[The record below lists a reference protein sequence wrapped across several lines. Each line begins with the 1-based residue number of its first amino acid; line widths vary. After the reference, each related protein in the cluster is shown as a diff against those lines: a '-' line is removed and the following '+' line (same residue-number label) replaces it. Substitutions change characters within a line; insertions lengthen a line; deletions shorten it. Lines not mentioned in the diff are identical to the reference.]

1 MEVVKIEDKEL
12 QVKEWNGKRVVTF
25 KEIDLL
31 HGRTDGTARRNFNQ
45 NKSKFI
51 ENEDYFTLDS
61 VSVNEIRSYDSSSF
75 GNAAKHGIVLTES
88 GYLMLV
94 KSFTDDLSWKVQ
106 RQLVNSY
113 FKTKE
118 KTDLSLDDE
127 FLRVKLYENKYLCDE
142 IDLKKFSELRKSVA
156 MCIKAK
162 KDLMILEKTKSSPKQ
177 VEGEGTSSTSTS
189 SSQKLP
195 APSCI
200 DNPKFLE
207 TLMFLAETEER
218 FSPSRCYELFC
229 NKVPGLKK
237 EFGTSNVMSQKLKAG
252 LVDKFGVVFS
262 SERRSLGRLWSFR
275 KIGVD
280 ADEV

>member
-25 KEIDLL
+25 KEIDEL
-31 HGRTDGTARRNFNQ
+31 HKRPSGTARGSFKRN
-45 NKSKFI
+45 KDRLI
-51 ENEDYFTLDS
+51 EGEDYFSLDYAS
-61 VSVNEIRSYDSSSF
+61 VSIIRSHDNCSF
-75 GNAAKHGIVLTES
+75 GDSAKHGIVIAES

-94 KSFTDDLSWKVQ
+94 KTFEDDLAWKVQ
-106 RQLVNSY
+106 RQLVNGY
-113 FKTKE
+113 FVKTSKGI
-118 KTDLSLDDE
+118 
-127 FLRVKLYENKYLCDE
+127 KLEDYEIE
-142 IDLKKFSELRKSVA
+142 LKKYRDALFSGEISESKFNSLRKSIESCMKIKSRCESNAVA
-156 MCIKAK
+156 NKYV
-162 KDLMILEKTKSSPKQ
+162 TP
-177 VEGEGTSSTSTS
+177 SSTSTQ
-189 SSQKLP
+189 QKLQ

-262 SERRSLGRLWSFR
+262 SERRSLGRLWAFR
-275 KIGVD
+275 KINVD

>member
-12 QVKEWNGKRVVTF
+12 KVKEWNGKRVVTF
-25 KEIDLL
+25 KEIDEL
-31 HGRTDGTARRNFNQ
+31 HKRPSGTAKRNFN
-45 NKSKFI
+45 
-51 ENEDYFTLDS
+51 ENESRFIQNEDFLEITRDEFGTNFVPKEKIVGNTKLKTTL
-61 VSVNEIRSYDSSSF
+61 I
-75 GNAAKHGIVLTES
+75 TET

-94 KSFTDDLSWKVQ
+94 KSFKDDLSWKVQ

-113 FKTKE
+113 FKAKE
-118 KTDLSLDDE
+118 KTDLSLDKDFARME
-127 FLRVKLYENKYLCDE
+127 KYEDGYYSGE
-142 IDLKKFSELRKSVA
+142 IDLKKFSELRKSVNSRLR
-156 MCIKAK
+156 IKVQLAK
-162 KDLMILEKTKSSPKQ
+162 IVKEKYEPT
-177 VEGEGTSSTSTS
+177 ESTSTPTS

-200 DNPKFLE
+200 DNPKFTE
-207 TLMFLAETEER
+207 TLMFLAETEEK

-262 SERRSLGRLWSFR
+262 SERRSLGRLWAFR
-275 KIGVD
+275 KINVD
-280 ADEV
+280 SDEV

>member
-25 KEIDLL
+25 KEIDEL
-31 HGRTDGTARRNFNQ
+31 HKRPSGTAKRNFNE
-45 NKSKFI
+45 NESKFMQ
-51 ENEDYFTLDS
+51 NEDFL
-61 VSVNEIRSYDSSSF
+61 EITRDEF
-75 GNAAKHGIVLTES
+75 GTNFAPKEKIVGNPKLKTMLITES
-88 GYLMLV
+88 GYLILV
-94 KSFTDDLSWKVQ
+94 KSLTDDLAWKVQ

-113 FKTKE
+113 FKAKE
-118 KTDLSLDDE
+118 KTDLSLDKDFARME
-127 FLRVKLYENKYLCDE
+127 KYEDGYYSGE
-142 IDLKKFSELRKSVA
+142 IDLKKFSELRKSVNSRLR
-156 MCIKAK
+156 IKVQLAK
-162 KDLMILEKTKSSPKQ
+162 IVKEKCEPTES
-177 VEGEGTSSTSTS
+177 SSTSTS

-262 SERRSLGRLWSFR
+262 SERRSLGRLWAFR
-275 KIGVD
+275 KINVD